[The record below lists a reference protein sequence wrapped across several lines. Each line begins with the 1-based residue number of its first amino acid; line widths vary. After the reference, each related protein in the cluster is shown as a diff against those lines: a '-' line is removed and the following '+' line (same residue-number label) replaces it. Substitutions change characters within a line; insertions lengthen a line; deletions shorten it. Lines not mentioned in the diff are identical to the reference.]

1 MTASTDHTYEE
12 ALQSLHFAAAN
23 ADVPDAQ
30 LFGTLVT
37 ARAGR
42 NELSLLGLSPDQ
54 FTGLLAR
61 QFPHLRSVDTVAL
74 TSAVAPLPLPATHS
88 AFVATL
94 HARLMDEANPAV
106 ARDDADCLATI
117 IAHACLRP
125 DHLWRDLGLDG
136 RDAVA
141 AMLARFSPR
150 SPRATSLICAGRN
163 SSRRKWPHRSACR
176 PGPHPDVRAA
186 RISVSAFLV
195 RDGCRG
201 NGRADICFVASPA
214 GKAALTG
221 MASANPPLRDFDAT
235 FRFHEKPRITSSRRN
250 NG

>member
-1 MTASTDHTYEE
+1 MTASADRTYEQ
-12 ALQSLHFAAAN
+12 ALQLLQSAAAN

-61 QFPHLRSVDTVAL
+61 QFPHLRSVDTVAF

-106 ARDDADCLATI
+106 ARDDADCLAAI

-141 AMLARFSPR
+141 AMLARFFPTLAARNVAHLRWKKFLAQEVAASLGVPPGPAPGCPGCEDFGFCF
-150 SPRATSLICAGRN
+150 PRA
-163 SSRRKWPHRSACR
+163 
-176 PGPHPDVRAA
+176 
-186 RISVSAFLV
+186 
-195 RDGCRG
+195 
-201 NGRADICFVASPA
+201 
-214 GKAALTG
+214 
-221 MASANPPLRDFDAT
+221 
-235 FRFHEKPRITSSRRN
+235 
-250 NG
+250 

>member
-1 MTASTDHTYEE
+1 MTASADRTYEQ
-12 ALQSLHFAAAN
+12 ALQLLQSAAAN

-42 NELSLLGLSPDQ
+42 NELSLLGLPPGQ
-54 FTGLLAR
+54 FAGLLTR
-61 QFPHLRSVDTVAL
+61 QFPHLRSVDTIAL

-136 RDAVA
+136 RDAVS
-141 AMLARFSPR
+141 AMLARFFPTLAAR
-150 SPRATSLICAGRN
+150 NVAHLRWKKFLAQEVAASLGV
-163 SSRRKWPHRSACR
+163 P
-176 PGPHPDVRAA
+176 PGPAP
-186 RISVSAFLV
+186 
-195 RDGCRG
+195 GCPG
-201 NGRADICFVASPA
+201 CEDFGFCF
-214 GKAALTG
+214 
-221 MASANPPLRDFDAT
+221 
-235 FRFHEKPRITSSRRN
+235 PRT
-250 NG
+250 

>member
-1 MTASTDHTYEE
+1 MTASADRTYED

-61 QFPHLRSVDTVAL
+61 QFPHLRSVDTIAL

-106 ARDDADCLATI
+106 ARDDADCLAAI

-141 AMLARFSPR
+141 AMLARFFPTLAARNVAHLRWKKFLAQEVAASLGVPPGPAPGCPGCEDFGFCF
-150 SPRATSLICAGRN
+150 PRA
-163 SSRRKWPHRSACR
+163 
-176 PGPHPDVRAA
+176 
-186 RISVSAFLV
+186 
-195 RDGCRG
+195 
-201 NGRADICFVASPA
+201 
-214 GKAALTG
+214 
-221 MASANPPLRDFDAT
+221 
-235 FRFHEKPRITSSRRN
+235 
-250 NG
+250 

>member
-1 MTASTDHTYEE
+1 MTASADHAYEE

-106 ARDDADCLATI
+106 ARDDADCLAAI

-136 RDAVA
+136 RDAVT
-141 AMLARFSPR
+141 AMLARFFPTLAARNVAHLRWKKFLAQEVAASLGVPPGPAPGCPGCEDFGFCF
-150 SPRATSLICAGRN
+150 PRA
-163 SSRRKWPHRSACR
+163 
-176 PGPHPDVRAA
+176 
-186 RISVSAFLV
+186 
-195 RDGCRG
+195 
-201 NGRADICFVASPA
+201 
-214 GKAALTG
+214 
-221 MASANPPLRDFDAT
+221 
-235 FRFHEKPRITSSRRN
+235 
-250 NG
+250 